1 MLYSLFTH
9 FNNFPGA
16 RLFTYISFR
25 AIIAGVLALCI
36 SVWFGKWFIYWMK
49 RHQFFEKL
57 REEEEKNGKKKGE
70 DENKVDDKNE
80 EKGFIHWMK
89 KGFEKLCGEEK
100 KKDEKKE
107 EDEKK
112 GRKKNVKMKRREK
125 NIKKHVPTM
134 GGFVVIVAV
143 LVPCLLLGKLSNIYM
158 ILLLVTTVLM
168 GALGFADDYVKT
180 IKGDKEGI
188 KPCMKLAG
196 QVTLG
201 LIVGL
206 TLRFSPAVT
215 MNEVVTSR
223 IENNVVVVDKSPE
236 IKSTQTTIPFVKHH
250 NFNYADL
257 FSWLGEKNM
266 YRAGWIFFVLL
277 TALVV
282 AALSNGANLND
293 GMDGMCAGN
302 SAIIAVALLL
312 LAYMSGNVVLTE
324 YFDVMYIPGS
334 EELVVFLASFVG
346 ALVGYLWWNGFPAQ
360 VFLGDTGSLTIGGI
374 IGVSAMVIHKELMMP
389 LLCGVFLVESI
400 SVIIQRGVYKF
411 YKKRGRHVRIW
422 RKAPIHDH
430 FCTTVAQMKK
440 RDPTSTCFF
449 SDDSRIILGFNKE
462 PDKKLE
468 PKIVLRFCIIT
479 LILAALT
486 ILTLKIR

>member
-9 FNNFPGA
+9 FHNLPGA

-36 SVWFGKWFIYWMK
+36 SIWFGKWFIRWMK
-49 RHQFFEKL
+49 RHQFYETQRDEKIDPA
-57 REEEEKNGKKKGE
+57 GK
-70 DENKVDDKNE
+70 
-80 EKGFIHWMK
+80 
-89 KGFEKLCGEEK
+89 EK
-100 KKDEKKE
+100 K
-107 EDEKK
+107 
-112 GRKKNVKMKRREK
+112 N
-125 NIKKHVPTM
+125 VPTM
-134 GGFVVIVAV
+134 GGLVVITAI
-143 LVPCLLLGKLSNIYM
+143 LLPCLLLGKLSNIYM

-168 GALGFADDYVKT
+168 GALGFADDYIKTFRKNKAGLNGWVK
-180 IKGDKEGI
+180 I
-188 KPCMKLAG
+188 AG
-196 QVTLG
+196 QVMLG

-215 MNEVVTSR
+215 TNEVVTSH

-277 TALVV
+277 TAFVV

-293 GMDGMCAGN
+293 GMDGMCSGN
-302 SAIIAVALLL
+302 SAIIAVTLLL
-312 LAYMSGNVVLTE
+312 LAYMSGSVIWAQ

-346 ALVGYLWWNGFPAQ
+346 ALIGYLWWNGFPAQ

-389 LLCGVFLVESI
+389 LLCGVFLMESV
-400 SVIIQRGVYKF
+400 SVILQTRYYKYF
-411 YKKRGRHVRIW
+411 KKHGRCGRIW
-422 RKAPIHDH
+422 KATPIHDH
-430 FCTTVAQMKK
+430 FRTSMDDVLRK
-440 RDPTSTCFF
+440 DPTCTVIFKG
-449 SDDSRIILGFNKE
+449 SDEKHHE
-462 PDKKLE
+462 V
-468 PKIVLRFCIIT
+468 KIVLRFCVVT